1 MKKLVT
7 FTALATILAVSN
19 ANAAGFQLREQSA
32 AAQGNAFAGAT
43 AGAENPSYA
52 FFNVA
57 GLTRQKG
64 IQVNI
69 GGTYIAPQAEAKNV
83 SGTGQG
89 ETGEQHNIVHAA
101 IAPNGTVSYELDNKT
116 VLGINVSS
124 PFGMITKYNS
134 NWMGSAHGNT
144 SRIHTIAITPMA
156 AYKAT
161 DKLSLGA
168 GFIVEK
174 VRARLTSKTRGAYD
188 TAVHGDTTDIGYQL
202 GAMYELNDNTR
213 FGIGYRSEMKH
224 KIQGEIESSIPAPLG
239 VLMNQD
245 INCDLDLPAT
255 FSLGAYHKLNDKWEL
270 MAEYQRT
277 YWSSFDR
284 LDFNGKDNP
293 AFHSRT
299 YENWRD
305 TNFYA
310 LGASYQIDN
319 QWKARFGIAFDQ
331 AAAKRAERTPRIPDS
346 DRLWYSAGLN
356 YQYND
361 KLSFDMAFTY
371 IKAKDAVVD
380 TANTRNRGTG
390 PEVYA
395 DYKNSVKMWGLSLNY
410 KF

>member
-7 FTALATILAVSN
+7 FTALASILAISTN

-69 GGTYIAPQAEAKNV
+69 GGTYIAPQAEAKNI

-101 IAPNGTVSYELDNKT
+101 IAPNGTVSYELDDKT

-134 NWMGSAHGNT
+134 DWMGSAHGNT
-144 SRIHTIAITPMA
+144 SRVHTISVTPMA

-161 DKLSLGA
+161 DKLSIGA

-174 VRARLTSKTRGAYD
+174 VRARLTSKAGGMFD
-188 TAVHGDTTDIGYQL
+188 TAVYGDTTDIGYQL

-224 KIQGEIESSIPAPLG
+224 KIKGKMDSSIPSSFY
-239 VLMNQD
+239 NQN

-255 FSLGAYHKLNDKWEL
+255 LSFGAYHKLNDKWEL

-284 LDFNGKDNP
+284 LNFNGEDIPGRISYVNEK
-293 AFHSRT
+293 
-299 YENWRD
+299 WRD

-331 AAAKRAERTPRIPDS
+331 AAAQKAERTPRIPDS

-380 TANTRNRGTG
+380 TQNSINQHIQ
-390 PEVYA
+390 PHVYSE
-395 DYKNSVKMWGLSLNY
+395 YKNSVKMWGLSLNY